1 MTWEISFEALNSGK
15 TATANDYVIN
25 PDNNDQCEYVTLLEE
40 I

>member
-1 MTWEISFEALNSGK
+1 MSLEVLDSGK

-25 PDNNDQCEYVTLLEE
+25 PDNNDQYEYVTLPKE